1 MSLWSKPINLRASKS
16 SPFCPRSPTSSVHSE
31 ISTEWARQ
39 NEVHGS
45 SLNGT
50 VTGKKP
56 PTNVTASLAG
66 RAGQQ
71 PAVERQG
78 NP

>member
-56 PTNVTASLAG
+56 PTRDILRALSLRKVFAY
-66 RAGQQ
+66 
-71 PAVERQG
+71 ERM
-78 NP
+78 